1 MNRSWLQVVTMFVVS
16 CLLVVGCTSESK
28 GLIEKK
34 SQSTDDYA

>member
-28 GLIEKK
+28 GLIEK